1 MNGLQKLLEPVT
13 RLEEQLLW
21 IIESEY
27 VKEVRN
33 LANPGRHKVDNPR
46 KKIVG
51 IRLTGEEHQM
61 LKERAAEHNLSITQA
76 MTEAIKLLYQ
86 SWGY

>member
-1 MNGLQKLLEPVT
+1 M
-13 RLEEQLLW
+13 
-21 IIESEY
+21 
-27 VKEVRN
+27 KEVRN

-61 LKERAAEHNLSITQA
+61 LKECAAEHNLSITQA

>member
-1 MNGLQKLLEPVT
+1 M
-13 RLEEQLLW
+13 
-21 IIESEY
+21 
-27 VKEVRN
+27 
-33 LANPGRHKVDNPR
+33 ANPGRHKVDNPR

-76 MTEAIKLLYQ
+76 MTESIKLLYQ

>member
-1 MNGLQKLLEPVT
+1 M
-13 RLEEQLLW
+13 
-21 IIESEY
+21 
-27 VKEVRN
+27 
-33 LANPGRHKVDNPR
+33 ANPGRHKVDNPR

-51 IRLTGEEHQM
+51 IRLTGEDHQM